1 MQLQGRTV
9 LVTGAAGFVGGALTL
24 RLTKEGAQVK
34 ALVHT
39 PSKARFLQDQ
49 LNIIVQTGDINDAR
63 VILAATQGCDFV
75 FHVAAATNGSLEHQ
89 RQVNVEGT
97 RNVVEACIQ
106 AQVTRLI
113 HISTLAVY
121 GYKHNNDITEQ
132 TPIAPG
138 SDPYGIS
145 KAEGEAVVRE
155 LSLQHNLSYTIL
167 RPGLIYGPRS
177 GMWTGFMF
185 KLARRKPLIFIGS
198 GKGAAPAIY
207 IDDLVELCLLAA
219 TQPGADRQ
227 AFNAT
232 PDPAPTWRQFLG
244 AYSRLAGHQTWLG
257 IPVRFVKGIALLAS
271 LFSKQGSFLKH
282 LPSLVDYTNHYIN
295 CKNSKAQRL
304 LGWSPQVDLE
314 TGVQNC
320 APWLRD
326 KGLLS

>member
-145 KAEGEAVVRE
+145 KAEGEA
-155 LSLQHNLSYTIL
+155 
-167 RPGLIYGPRS
+167 
-177 GMWTGFMF
+177 
-185 KLARRKPLIFIGS
+185 
-198 GKGAAPAIY
+198 
-207 IDDLVELCLLAA
+207 
-219 TQPGADRQ
+219 
-227 AFNAT
+227 
-232 PDPAPTWRQFLG
+232 
-244 AYSRLAGHQTWLG
+244 G
-257 IPVRFVKGIALLAS
+257 I
-271 LFSKQGSFLKH
+271 
-282 LPSLVDYTNHYIN
+282 
-295 CKNSKAQRL
+295 
-304 LGWSPQVDLE
+304 
-314 TGVQNC
+314 
-320 APWLRD
+320 RD
-326 KGLLS
+326 